1 MLEFHAKMIKNAVL
15 SILEI
20 LEAEME
26 EQKQGNNIFKNIVS
40 RLSNF
45 KHFKTI
51 FVVFLSIIVVVI
63 FASSF
68 KRKTVKNSSSSTKT
82 SSLAIEYC
90 KSQENRLEQVLE
102 NVKGISNVKVFVMV
116 DEGPTLRYVEDSS
129 KSDSQNN
136 NTITTTTVIVK
147 NGTISQPIVVVE
159 TLPKIKGVL
168 VIAKGAG
175 NIKTKSMLT
184 NIISSVL
191 CINISNVEVLEGR

>member
-1 MLEFHAKMIKNAVL
+1 
-15 SILEI
+15 
-20 LEAEME
+20 ME

-40 RLSNF
+40 RLTNF

-68 KRKTVKNSSSSTKT
+68 RRKTVKNSSSSTKT

-129 KSDSQNN
+129 RSDSQNN

>member
-1 MLEFHAKMIKNAVL
+1 
-15 SILEI
+15 
-20 LEAEME
+20 
-26 EQKQGNNIFKNIVS
+26 
-40 RLSNF
+40 
-45 KHFKTI
+45 
-51 FVVFLSIIVVVI
+51 
-63 FASSF
+63 
-68 KRKTVKNSSSSTKT
+68 
-82 SSLAIEYC
+82 
-90 KSQENRLEQVLE
+90 
-102 NVKGISNVKVFVMV
+102 MV

>member
-1 MLEFHAKMIKNAVL
+1 
-15 SILEI
+15 
-20 LEAEME
+20 ME
-26 EQKQGNNIFKNIVS
+26 EQKQGNNFFKNIVS
-40 RLSNF
+40 RLTNF

-175 NIKTKSMLT
+175 DIKTKSMLT